1 MPFNEDEAPRL
12 AEIGRRITEVGQN
25 LADFRNEVRTVT
37 SEMLRKE
44 TYQVERDAMKD
55 RILALEARSKT
66 MQNLIYSGLVTI
78 IVSVV
83 VLWVTRGGN

>member
-44 TYQVERDAMKD
+44 TYHVERDAMKD

-66 MQNLIYSGLVTI
+66 MQNLIYSGLGTI
-78 IVSVV
+78 IVSIV